1 MAPYKLLFLCT
12 GNSARSILAEYLTK
26 HFFSDRFDAVSAGSN
41 PKPSP
46 HPMALKILN
55 EDFAIPTE
63 GASSKSWE
71 TFGDTHFDFVITL
84 CDNAKESCPVW
95 PGQPIL
101 AHWGMQDP
109 SDEPEEEQRK
119 AFSRT
124 AQLLRFRME
133 LLASLPIDKLDR
145 LKLQAE
151 TESIG
156 TQHH

>member
-1 MAPYKLLFLCT
+1 
-12 GNSARSILAEYLTK
+12 
-26 HFFSDRFDAVSAGSN
+26 
-41 PKPSP
+41 
-46 HPMALKILN
+46 MALTILN

-63 GASSKSWE
+63 GATSKSWE
-71 TFGDTHFDFVITL
+71 SFGDTHFDFVITL

-109 SDEPEEEQRK
+109 SDEPEDAQRK

-133 LLASLPIDKLDR
+133 LLASLPIEKLDR

-156 TQHH
+156 GRHS